1 MDISSKNKKIFLLSL
16 IISAF
21 VFMFYVGNI
30 TAYASSVST
39 SADFMDKFQ
48 AFFSEYK
55 VILGGVTGFGL
66 LTSIAI
72 FIYHFCRLSAT
83 ASNPQQRAE
92 VLRNLLITGVCTAL
106 LGAVPLIVILL
117 FHSTKWE

>member
-48 AFFSEYK
+48 AFF
-55 VILGGVTGFGL
+55 TGFGL

-72 FIYHFCRLSAT
+72 FRYHFCRLSAT

-92 VLRNLLITGVCTAL
+92 VLRNLLITGVCTSL